1 MFGLFSEIHPF
12 CPIQASLNSLS
23 RFESINPWF
32 PGDTKTALSVDFFD
46 NVFTFSNHSS
56 SVTCCRPDNTIELVT
71 CGQGASC
78 AGQCS
83 ALGAS
88 LCPSGKCTSNPRTC
102 ELNFGRDHYQDQE
115 RSDLK
120 RISTVEK
127 GNLTWCTDEQHQCR
141 VRAYKECCYNSDCLT
156 WKGRK
161 EACAWLD
168 YLKGN
173 K

>member
-1 MFGLFSEIHPF
+1 MSMQGHVLVEDPF
-12 CPIQASLNSLS
+12 NS
-23 RFESINPWF
+23 SINSWF
-32 PGDTKTALSVDFFD
+32 PGNTNSAFSVDFFD

-56 SVTCCRPDNTIELVT
+56 RVTCCRPDNTFELVT

-88 LCPSGKCTSNPRTC
+88 LCPSGKCSSDPRTC
-102 ELNFGRDHYQDQE
+102 ELNFESGQDQE

-120 RISTVEK
+120 MTVSRSQ
-127 GNLTWCTDEQHQCR
+127 GNHTFSGSDLDWCTNEKHQCK
-141 VRAYKECCYNSDCLT
+141 VRKYKDCCYNPQCLK